1 MSLSQQ
7 QRTDPDG
14 ASYSEYSQ
22 DHEYTY
28 QSGLA
33 VMPVLGNSPRH
44 RVLRLHSGLGM
55 RRVSWSTARR
65 GQPPMLP
72 AMSDTAGDT
81 FIGGRVTPVLP
92 NPNEPAAGYNWAVTG
107 EYVYVQ
113 NNPRIVGE
121 NALPTGNYPFVVSP
135 QARIASDLIGD
146 DVVALV
152 NATSPS
158 VDPTDAVSEL
168 ISDAVNE
175 NFVSGT
181 GVVTWPFTIIPA
193 VASSTH
199 IIA

>member
-1 MSLSQQ
+1 MALSQQ
-7 QRTDPDG
+7 HRTDPDG
-14 ASYSEYSQ
+14 SSYNEYSQ

-28 QSGLA
+28 KSGLA
-33 VMPVLGNSPRH
+33 VMPVLGATPAH
-44 RVLRLHSGLGM
+44 RVLRLHSGFGM
-55 RRVSWSTARR
+55 RRVSWSAGRT
-65 GQPPMLP
+65 GSPPMLP
-72 AMSDTAGDT
+72 AMANTSGDT
-81 FIGGRVTPVLP
+81 FLGGRVTPVLP

-107 EYVYVQ
+107 EYLYVQ
-113 NNPRIVGE
+113 NSPRIVGE
-121 NALPTGNYPFVVSP
+121 NAFPTGNYPFVVSP
-135 QARIASDLIGD
+135 QARVASELIGN

-168 ISDAVNE
+168 ISEAVRE

-181 GVVTWPFTIIPA
+181 GVVTWPFTLIPA